1 MKSFK
6 YVNEKRL
13 STGIVALKEYI
24 SENQTLTVKWINSKK
39 QLANVLTKQGAN
51 SYMFLKLLNNGC
63 L

>member
-13 STGIVALKEYI
+13 STGIVALKEYV

-51 SYMFLKLLNNGC
+51 PHMFLKLLNNGC